1 MEEIAKE
8 YKVDWV
14 NTDIGLGVPMTANG
28 IYTDDGGNL
37 FLNNRY
43 ITITL
48 TLVCC
53 MLQETKKSS

>member
-43 ITITL
+43 ITIQHSTL
-48 TLVCC
+48 
-53 MLQETKKSS
+53 